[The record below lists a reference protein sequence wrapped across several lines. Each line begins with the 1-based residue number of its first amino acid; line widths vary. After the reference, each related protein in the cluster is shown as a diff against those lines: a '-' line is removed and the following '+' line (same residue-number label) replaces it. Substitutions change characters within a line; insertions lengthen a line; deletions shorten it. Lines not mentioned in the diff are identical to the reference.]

1 MDSSGAL
8 LPFAQGGALIRS
20 PTYFPMA
27 NGGTA
32 LAGEAGQEAIFPLAR
47 DSRGRLGLVGGG
59 GGGTNITVN
68 ITTQG
73 SSGNAAAD
81 AKAAQ
86 QMGKLVR
93 AELERMMTDKMRDQ
107 MRPGGM
113 FNGGGQPV
121 YS

>member
-1 MDSSGAL
+1 
-8 LPFAQGGALIRS
+8 
-20 PTYFPMA
+20 MA

-73 SSGNAAAD
+73 SSGNAASD
-81 AKAAQ
+81 AKAAE
-86 QMGKLVR
+86 QMGRLVR
-93 AELERMMTDKMRDQ
+93 AELEKMMTDKMRDQ